1 VANEASVAKMKEVTE
16 LNELVDES
24 ERSGANELVDQSTRL
39 YMS

>member
-1 VANEASVAKMKEVTE
+1 MASEASVAKTKEVTE
-16 LNELVDES
+16 LNRLIDES